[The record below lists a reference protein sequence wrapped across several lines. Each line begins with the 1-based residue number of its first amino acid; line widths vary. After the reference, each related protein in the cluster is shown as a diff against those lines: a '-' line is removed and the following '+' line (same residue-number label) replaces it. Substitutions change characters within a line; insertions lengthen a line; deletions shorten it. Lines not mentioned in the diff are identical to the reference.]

1 MTGTTPP
8 PLALP
13 DTVRFIERDWLSSN
27 QVFLV
32 DDGEATVVD
41 TGYVKHAP
49 MTAAIVGRL
58 LEQTGAR
65 LARIVNTHLHSDH
78 CGGNRL
84 LAERFGARISVPR
97 ASLADVARWDEQAL
111 TFAATGQRCERFAAH
126 DGISPGDELVMGGL
140 RWRAHAAPG
149 HDPKSLVFH
158 CPEARLLISADAL
171 WEQGF
176 GVIFPELEG
185 ESGYDE
191 QQAILELIAS
201 LDVGLVL
208 PGHGPAFTDVAAAI
222 ASARSRLKAFREDPA
237 RQPRHGLKVLVK
249 YLMLDLE
256 RIETERFIERIRAAS
271 IPCHAARLLGMSPEK
286 ATREAIAQLVAQGQL
301 GEDAGWLFDTSALDS
316 SAPS

>member
-1 MTGTTPP
+1 MSAG
-8 PLALP
+8 LP

-32 DDGEATVVD
+32 DGAEATIVD

-58 LEQTGAR
+58 LEQTGTR

-84 LAERFGARISVPR
+84 LAERFGGRTLVPQ

-111 TFAATGQRCERFAAH
+111 TFAATGQRCDRFEAH
-126 DGISPGDELVMGGL
+126 GGIAPGDELVMGGL
-140 RWRAHAAPG
+140 SWRAHAAPG

-158 CPEARLLISADAL
+158 CPDARLLISADAL

-176 GVIFPELEG
+176 GVIFPEIEG

-201 LDVGLVL
+201 LEVDLVL
-208 PGHGPAFTDVAAAI
+208 PGHGPAFTDVAAAL
-222 ASARSRLKAFREDPA
+222 ATAFSRLKALREDPT
-237 RQPRHGLKVLVK
+237 RQPRHGLKVLIK

-256 RIETERFIERIRAAS
+256 RIETERFVERIRAAS
-271 IPCHAARLLGMSPEK
+271 IPRHAADRLGMTPDQ
-286 ATREAIAQLVAQGQL
+286 AIRDTIAQLVAQGQL
-301 GEDAGWLFDTSALDS
+301 AEDAGWLADTSA
-316 SAPS
+316 A